1 LIILYW
7 LHIKTSNHFLF
18 NRKELKYLM
27 NILLALIS
35 YDLIIDIYQRTGYYE
50 AKLESLSFGIGLP
63 TGIYY

>member
-1 LIILYW
+1 
-7 LHIKTSNHFLF
+7 
-18 NRKELKYLM
+18 M